1 MKKSFGTIVFYSEIK
16 ETTCMSKLYPPERD
30 LEIRSCH
37 SEKAK
42 REKYAVWK
50 LLEHAVR
57 EYLNLDFDNIQFTKT
72 PNGKWICPDF
82 SFSLS
87 HTDGLVSVAI
97 SETAVGVD
105 VEKVRDIKEGLS
117 SKVLTKREREYMFS
131 LPTEERSLYLLDCW
145 VKKESDLKRRGDGAL
160 NPTAL
165 DSETLTANVRRLTAR
180 ENEFLLSVSSE
191 NEIVELVYMEEI

>member
-1 MKKSFGTIVFYSEIK
+1 M
-16 ETTCMSKLYPPERD
+16 
-30 LEIRSCH
+30 
-37 SEKAK
+37 
-42 REKYAVWK
+42 
-50 LLEHAVR
+50 
-57 EYLNLDFDNIQFTKT
+57 
-72 PNGKWICPDF
+72 
-82 SFSLS
+82 
-87 HTDGLVSVAI
+87 
-97 SETAVGVD
+97 GVD

-131 LPTEERSLYLLDCW
+131 LPSEERSLYLLDCW

-165 DSETLTANVRRLTAR
+165 DSETLTTNVHRLTAR